1 MYDLYKSIYSQIR
14 IIKIMSK
21 EKKPIT
27 VRISSDLEEQ
37 LKFIAEKILN
47 DKKGSVIRNF
57 LSLAE
62 ILAIH
67 NDGTIRGYNNRSLMV
82 LKQETIQNI
91 LSKLDEKSQ
100 MDLGDDMALYVNDIC
115 RIKGDFSLEYKLKLC
130 NRLGWFLLIFDSNR
144 NIQIPHE
151 FGPENFVK
159 SFCYRLVNEKKMPMR
174 FLSENISS
182 DKIKKEYERVF
193 GKGENAPSDYYTFT
207 FMHLREE

>member
-1 MYDLYKSIYSQIR
+1 
-14 IIKIMSK
+14 MST

-27 VRISSDLEEQ
+27 VRISSDLIKQ
-37 LKFIAEKILN
+37 LKFISEKILN

-82 LKQETIQNI
+82 LKQETIHNI
-91 LSKLDEKSQ
+91 LSKLDEISQ

-130 NRLGWFLLIFDSNR
+130 NRLGWFLLILDSNR

-159 SFCYRLVNEKKMPMR
+159 SFCYRLANEKKMPMR

-193 GKGENAPSDYYTFT
+193 GKFENAPSDYYTFT